1 MAGKK
6 FTRIPKVF
14 DLIAQGVVPEM
25 VPTLCA
31 LTDYADN
38 RTGLAFPK
46 MLTLAKTLGKSTRT
60 IQRHLHT
67 LQALGLIE
75 FVERRRDTQGRF
87 GSYVY
92 KVLHIISS
100 APSKTRTT
108 GHRSRVAHIKRTKQ
122 RKNTPSDSPK
132 RSERSVKKGYKWLFD
147 DPASPDSQDE
157 RDRKAEQRKRD
168 AERRRESFD
177 WLFS

>member
-60 IQRHLHT
+60 IQRHLHA

-108 GHRSRVAHIKRTKQ
+108 GHRSRVAHIRRTKRQ
-122 RKNTPSDSPK
+122 EDPPKSPRKDPK
-132 RSERSVKKGYKWLFD
+132 EGYEWLFD
-147 DPASPDSQDE
+147 NPASPE
-157 RDRKAEQRKRD
+157 RDSEAEEQRREA
-168 AERRRESFD
+168 AERRREGYS
-177 WLFS
+177 WLFK